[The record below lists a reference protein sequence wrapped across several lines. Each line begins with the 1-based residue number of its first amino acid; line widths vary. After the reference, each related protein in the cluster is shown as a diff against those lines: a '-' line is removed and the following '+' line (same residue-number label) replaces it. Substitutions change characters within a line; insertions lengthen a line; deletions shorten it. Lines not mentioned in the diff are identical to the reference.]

1 MPKHARV
8 AILMAAMIIFAVAML
23 DLVRSR
29 VEASGRALKT
39 AAVQY
44 SSIKRIYVAPTTD
57 LVRSTSE
64 SLDTRSDIRDIR

>member
-1 MPKHARV
+1 MPKRARV

-23 DLVRSR
+23 DLVRSK

-44 SSIKRIYVAPTTD
+44 STLKRVYATPTD
-57 LVRSTSE
+57 LVRTSVGTQ
-64 SLDTRSDIRDIR
+64 DKVQ

>member
-23 DLVRSR
+23 SLIRSK
-29 VEASGRALKT
+29 VEASGHALKT

-44 SSIKRIYVAPTTD
+44 STIKRIYAPPAGLATD
-57 LVRSTSE
+57 NNP
-64 SLDTRSDIRDIR
+64 DATRDRR

>member
-39 AAVQY
+39 ATVQY
-44 SSIKRIYVAPTTD
+44 SSIKRIYAAPTTD

-64 SLDTRSDIRDIR
+64 GPHTRLDIR

>member
-23 DLVRSR
+23 DLVRSK

-39 AAVQY
+39 AELQY
-44 SSIKRIYVAPTTD
+44 STIKRIYAAPTD
-57 LVRSTSE
+57 VVRTASGGQ
-64 SLDTRSDIRDIR
+64 DKGR

>member
-23 DLVRSR
+23 DLVRSK
-29 VEASGRALKT
+29 VEASGHVFKA

-44 SSIKRIYVAPTTD
+44 TTLRRIYAVSSSVVPAA
-57 LVRSTSE
+57 SE
-64 SLDTRSDIRDIR
+64 ASDKIPGQTR